1 MVSRRA
7 WPWLAGLLLFV
18 GVLLSLGLGRVWLEP
33 TVLFGSI
40 LEPEPTLAWL
50 ILSEL
55 RIPRTILGILV
66 GASLG
71 LSGAALQGLLRNPL
85 AEPGLLGV
93 SSGAALGAAIAIYF
107 GLSASFALATP
118 VLGITGAIVAA
129 ILTLSIGRG
138 GTLTMILAGVAVSG
152 LMGAGLSLA
161 LNFAPNPAAAYE
173 ITIWLLGTL
182 ESRDWHQLYLAAPFM
197 LLGWA
202 CLILTIRDLNA
213 LTLGEAQAES
223 LGVNPAR
230 TRLFA
235 LAGTALS
242 VGAATAV
249 TGAVGFVGLI
259 APHLVRPFVGHEPA
273 RVLFPSALF
282 GAILLLFADVA
293 TRTIPT
299 GGQELRLG
307 VLTAIIGTP
316 FFFWLVVKLRRMSP

>member
-93 SSGAALGAAIAIYF
+93 SSGAALGAVIAIYF

-118 VLGITGAIVAA
+118 VLGITGAIVAR
-129 ILTLSIGRG
+129 SEERRVGKEGRIGRG
-138 GTLTMILAGVAVSG
+138 
-152 LMGAGLSLA
+152 
-161 LNFAPNPAAAYE
+161 
-173 ITIWLLGTL
+173 
-182 ESRDWHQLYLAAPFM
+182 R
-197 LLGWA
+197 
-202 CLILTIRDLNA
+202 
-213 LTLGEAQAES
+213 
-223 LGVNPAR
+223 
-230 TRLFA
+230 
-235 LAGTALS
+235 
-242 VGAATAV
+242 
-249 TGAVGFVGLI
+249 
-259 APHLVRPFVGHEPA
+259 GHE
-273 RVLFPSALF
+273 RQH
-282 GAILLLFADVA
+282 G
-293 TRTIPT
+293 R
-299 GGQELRLG
+299 Q
-307 VLTAIIGTP
+307 
-316 FFFWLVVKLRRMSP
+316 